1 MAPPPEVSFD
11 SAACGKP
18 LTLPAIVMSSLPFSN
33 LDLETTDINAITS
46 IFDTLKQSFDVSY
59 DLEFSYDF
67 SSLEIFANR
76 KINVGPTIRVSDKF
90 HPFHLVFIQVGYSYA
105 YARRYS
111 FGLTYE
117 YQTWG
122 VANLKTDGGHVLIK
136 PETLAD
142 KIHELLNPI
151 EIDFPDDPGFSKK
164 HYVVSN
170 DEEKTRSLVNQSFRN
185 HVNQIPV
192 NEFIIEILNNKLII
206 GNRKVIEQQDAIG
219 FAKFMNQISA

>member
-1 MAPPPEVSFD
+1 
-11 SAACGKP
+11 
-18 LTLPAIVMSSLPFSN
+18 MSNLPFSSF
-33 LDLETTDINAITS
+33 DLETTDINAITS
-46 IFDTLKQSFDVSY
+46 IFETLKQDFDVSCY
-59 DLEFSYDF
+59 SDFSYDF
-67 SSLEIFANR
+67 SSLEVFANR
-76 KINVGPTIRVSDKF
+76 KINVGPTIRVSDTF
-90 HPFHLVFIQVGYSYA
+90 HPFQLAFIQVGYSYA

-111 FGLTYE
+111 FGLPYE

-122 VANLKTDGGHVLIK
+122 VADLKTDGGHVLIK
-136 PETLAD
+136 PETLVD

-170 DEEKTRSLVNQSFRN
+170 DEEKARSLINQSFRN

-192 NEFIIEILNNKLII
+192 KEFIIEILNNKLII

-219 FAKFMNQISA
+219 FAKFMNLLSA